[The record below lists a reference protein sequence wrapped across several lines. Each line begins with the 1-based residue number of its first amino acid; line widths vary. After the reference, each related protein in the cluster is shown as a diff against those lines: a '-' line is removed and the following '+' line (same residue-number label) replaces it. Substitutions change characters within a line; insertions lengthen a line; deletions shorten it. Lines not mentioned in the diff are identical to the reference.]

1 MIRGLIHLTNQR
13 ILVIEDEMH
22 IQELIKY
29 NLEKNNFVVALA
41 DNGIDGLNQVM
52 SGDFDLVLLDLM
64 LPGLDGLEICKR
76 MRGNK
81 KTKKIP
87 IIMLTAKSEEFDKVL
102 GLELGADDYI
112 TKPFS
117 VKELIARIR
126 AALRRLDTDDAEE
139 ADVKKGNLENL
150 LSYQDITIDKEKYEV
165 RKSGEKLALTLK
177 EFELLKMLVE
187 NKGRVL
193 TRDSLLD
200 KIWGYDYAG
209 ETRTVDVHI
218 RHLRQKIHDEDENTQ
233 MIETIRGVGYKIID
247 EGDR

>member
-1 MIRGLIHLTNQR
+1 MNQR

-29 NLEKNNFVVALA
+29 NLEKNNFTVSIA
-41 DNGIDGLNQVM
+41 DNGIDGLQQVM
-52 SGDFDLVLLDLM
+52 TSDYDLVLLDLM

-76 MRGNK
+76 MRSNK
-81 KTKKIP
+81 NTKKIP

-102 GLELGADDYI
+102 GLELGADDYM

-117 VKELIARIR
+117 IKELIARVR
-126 AALRRLDTDDAEE
+126 ASLRRVDNNED
-139 ADVKKGNLENL
+139 ENIAQETKDNTESL
-150 LSYQDITIDKEKYEV
+150 LVYQDITVDKEKYEV
-165 RKSGEKLALTLK
+165 RKGGEKLALTLK
-177 EFELLKMLVE
+177 EFELLKMLIE

-218 RHLRQKIHDEDENTQ
+218 RHLRQKIHDEDGSNQ
-233 MIETIRGVGYKIID
+233 MIETIRGVGYKIND
-247 EGDR
+247 EGER

>member
-1 MIRGLIHLTNQR
+1 MNQR
-13 ILVIEDEMH
+13 VLVIEDEMH

-29 NLEKNNFVVALA
+29 NLEKNNFVVTLA
-41 DNGIDGLNQVM
+41 DNGIEGLNQVM
-52 SGDFDLVLLDLM
+52 KFDYDLVLLDLM

-102 GLELGADDYI
+102 GLELGADDYM

-117 VKELIARIR
+117 VKELVARIR
-126 AALRRLDTDDAEE
+126 AALRRLDVDAVEE
-139 ADVKKGNLENL
+139 VDINKNIENL

-165 RKSGEKLALTLK
+165 RKGGEKLVLTLK

-200 KIWGYDYAG
+200 KIWGYDYPG

-218 RHLRQKIHDEDENTQ
+218 RHLRQKIHDEDEDNQ

-247 EGDR
+247 EGDK

>member
-1 MIRGLIHLTNQR
+1 MVNQR

-22 IQELIKY
+22 IQELLKY
-29 NLEKNNFVVALA
+29 NLEKNNYTVTLA
-41 DNGIDGLNQVM
+41 DNGIDGLSQAMKSN
-52 SGDFDLVLLDLM
+52 FDLVLLDLM
-64 LPGLDGLEICKR
+64 LPGIDGLEICRRMKGDKR
-76 MRGNK
+76 TR
-81 KTKKIP
+81 KTP

-102 GLELGADDYI
+102 GLELGADDYV

-126 AALRRLDTDDAEE
+126 AALRSFDTDEE
-139 ADVKKGNLENL
+139 DEIIVSNENRDIL
-150 LSYQDITIDKEKYEV
+150 LSYKDITLNKEKYEV
-165 RKSGEKLALTLK
+165 RKGGEKLTLTLK
-177 EFELLKMLVE
+177 EFELLKMLIE

-218 RHLRQKIHDEDENTQ
+218 RHLRQKIHDEDGNNQ
-233 MIETIRGVGYKIID
+233 MIETIRGVGYKIND
-247 EGDR
+247 EGEI

>member
-1 MIRGLIHLTNQR
+1 VVNQR

-22 IQELIKY
+22 IQELLKY
-29 NLEKNNFVVALA
+29 NLEKNNYAVTLS
-41 DNGIDGLNQVM
+41 DNGIEGLSQAMKSN
-52 SGDFDLVLLDLM
+52 FDLVLLDLM
-64 LPGLDGLEICKR
+64 LPGIDGLEICRRMKGDKR
-76 MRGNK
+76 TR
-81 KTKKIP
+81 KTP

-102 GLELGADDYI
+102 GLELGADDYV

-126 AALRRLDTDDAEE
+126 VALRRLDTNEE
-139 ADVKKGNLENL
+139 DEILVSNENRDIL
-150 LSYQDITIDKEKYEV
+150 LSYKDITLNKEKYEV
-165 RKSGEKLALTLK
+165 RKGGEKLTLTLK
-177 EFELLKMLVE
+177 EFELLKMLIE

-218 RHLRQKIHDEDENTQ
+218 RHLRQKIHDEDGNNQ
-233 MIETIRGVGYKIID
+233 MIETIRGVGYKIND
-247 EGDR
+247 EGEI

>member
-1 MIRGLIHLTNQR
+1 MNQR
-13 ILVIEDEMH
+13 ILVIEDELH

-29 NLEKNNFVVALA
+29 NLEKNNFAVTLA
-41 DNGIDGLNQVM
+41 GNGIEGLNQAM
-52 SGDFDLVLLDLM
+52 KGDYDLVLLDLM

-76 MRGNK
+76 MKGDKRTR
-81 KTKKIP
+81 KTP

-117 VKELIARIR
+117 VKELVARIR
-126 AALRRLDTDDAEE
+126 TALRRLETDEDEE
-139 ADVKKGNLENL
+139 AHTVHESLDNL
-150 LSYQDITIDKEKYEV
+150 LTYKEISLDKEKYQV
-165 RKSGEKLALTLK
+165 RKKGEKLVLTLK
-177 EFELLKMLVE
+177 EFELLKMLIE
-187 NKGRVL
+187 NRGRVL
-193 TRDSLLD
+193 TRDTLLD

-218 RHLRQKIHDEDENTQ
+218 RHLRQKIGDEDGNNQ
-233 MIETIRGVGYKIID
+233 MIETIRGVGYKIND

>member
-1 MIRGLIHLTNQR
+1 MNQK
-13 ILVIEDEMH
+13 ILVIEDELH
-22 IQELIKY
+22 IQELIRY
-29 NLEKNNFVVALA
+29 NLEKNSFAVTLA
-41 DNGIDGLNQVM
+41 DDGIAGWNKIQNG
-52 SGDFDLVLLDLM
+52 SYDLVLLDLM

-76 MRGNK
+76 MRNDK
-81 KTKKIP
+81 RTKKIP
-87 IIMLTAKSEEFDKVL
+87 IIMLTAKSEELDKVL

-126 AALRRLDTDDAEE
+126 VALRRMENSDPVEGSEARAEG
-139 ADVKKGNLENL
+139 DNL
-150 LSYQDITIDKEKYEV
+150 LTYHDISIDKEKYEV
-165 RKSGEKLALTLK
+165 RKNGEKLALTLK
-177 EFELLKMLVE
+177 EFELLAMLVE

-218 RHLRQKIHDEDENTQ
+218 RHLRQKIHDEDGGNQ
-233 MIETIRGVGYKIID
+233 KIETIRGVGYRMND

>member
-1 MIRGLIHLTNQR
+1 MSQK
-13 ILVIEDEMH
+13 ILVIEDEIH

-29 NLEKNNFVVALA
+29 NLEKNNFVVTLS
-41 DNGIDGLNQVM
+41 DNGIEGLNQAM
-52 SGDFDLVLLDLM
+52 KGDFDLVLLDLM

-76 MRGNK
+76 IRGDK
-81 KTKKIP
+81 RIRKTP

-102 GLELGADDYI
+102 GLELGADDYM

-126 AALRRLDTDDAEE
+126 AALRRMDTNDDEE
-139 ADVKKGNLENL
+139 IQATSENTDIL
-150 LSYQDITIDKEKYEV
+150 LTYQDITLDKEKYEV
-165 RKSGEKLALTLK
+165 RKSGEKLVLTLK
-177 EFELLKMLVE
+177 EFELLKMLIE

-218 RHLRQKIHDEDENTQ
+218 RHLRQKIHDEDGSNQ
-233 MIETIRGVGYKIID
+233 MIETIRGVGYKIND

>member
-1 MIRGLIHLTNQR
+1 MNQR

-29 NLEKNNFVVALA
+29 NLEKNNFVVTLA
-41 DNGIDGLNQVM
+41 SDGIEGLNQAM
-52 SGDFDLVLLDLM
+52 KGDYDLVLLDLM

-76 MRGNK
+76 MRGDK
-81 KTKKIP
+81 RTRKTP

-102 GLELGADDYI
+102 GLELGADDYM

-117 VKELIARIR
+117 VKELVARIR
-126 AALRRLDTDDAEE
+126 AALRRIDIDEDEEIHVINDNTD
-139 ADVKKGNLENL
+139 NL
-150 LSYQDITIDKEKYEV
+150 LIYKDITLDKEKYEV
-165 RKSGEKLALTLK
+165 RKSREKLVLTLK
-177 EFELLKMLVE
+177 EFELLKMLIE
-187 NKGRVL
+187 NRGRVL
-193 TRDSLLD
+193 TRDTLLE

-218 RHLRQKIHDEDENTQ
+218 RHLRQKIHDEDDSNQ

-247 EGDR
+247 EGDK

>member
-1 MIRGLIHLTNQR
+1 MATQK
-13 ILVIEDEMH
+13 ILVIEDEMN

-29 NLEKNNFVVALA
+29 NLEKNNFVVTLA
-41 DNGIDGLNQVM
+41 DNGIDGLSQVLG
-52 SGDFDLVLLDLM
+52 GDYDLVLLDLM

-76 MRGNK
+76 MRANK
-81 KTKKIP
+81 KTRKIP

-102 GLELGADDYI
+102 GLELGADDYM

-126 AALRRLDTDDAEE
+126 AALRRVDTNEDEE
-139 ADVKKGNLENL
+139 IPEEINENVQSIL
-150 LSYQDITIDKEKYEV
+150 TYQDITIDKEKYEV
-165 RKSGEKLALTLK
+165 KKSGEKLSLTLK

-187 NKGRVL
+187 NKGKVL
-193 TRDSLLD
+193 TRDTLLD
-200 KIWGYDYAG
+200 RIWGYDYVG

-218 RHLRQKIHDEDENTQ
+218 RHLRQKIHDEDESNQ

-247 EGDR
+247 EGDK